1 MGARSLIVLLLIHT
15 VARTCS
21 AQVNNQAT
29 MGEVRLVNG
38 GSSSCSGRVEIFI
51 QGQWGTVCDDGW
63 GLPDAQVVCR
73 QLGCGNALFAS
84 QEAHFGPGQGPI
96 FLDDINCSGNESNLT
111 QCGHRGLGSHN
122 CRHHEDAGVVCEGE
136 TTENSV
142 ADGEVRLVNGGRSSC
157 SGRVEIFIQ
166 GQWGTVCDDGW
177 GLPDAQVVCR
187 QLGCGRGLSAEA
199 RARFGPGQG
208 PIFLDDINCSGNE
221 SNLTQCGHSGLG
233 SHNCDHHEDAGVV
246 CEGETTENSVADGE
260 VRLVNGGNSSCS
272 GRVEIFIQ
280 GQWGTVCDDGWG
292 LPDAQVVCRQLGCGR
307 GLSAEARARFGPGQG
322 PIFLDDINCSGN
334 ESNLTQCGHRGLGS
348 HNCGHHEDAG
358 VVCEGETTENSVA
371 DGEVRLVN
379 GGRSSCSG
387 RVEIFIQGQW
397 GTVCDDGWGLPD
409 AQVVCRQ
416 LGCGRGLSA
425 EARARFGPGQ
435 GPIFLDDINCS
446 GNESNLTQCGHSGLG
461 SHNCDH
467 HEDAGVVCEGETT
480 ENSVADGEV
489 RLVNGG
495 SSSCSGRVEIFIQG
509 QWGTV
514 CDDGWGLPDAQ
525 VVCRQLGCGNAL
537 FAPQQAFFGP
547 GQGPIGLD
555 DIHCIGHE
563 SILTQCGHSGLGS
576 HNCGHHEDAGVVCEG
591 ETTENSVAD
600 GEVRLVNGGNSSCS
614 GRVEI
619 FIQGQW
625 GTVCDDGW
633 GLPDAQVVCRQLGCG
648 RGLSAESRAR
658 FGPGQG
664 PIFLDDINCS
674 GNESNLTQ
682 CGHSG
687 LGSHNCDHHEDAG
700 VVCEGETT
708 ENSVADGEVRL
719 VNGGNSSCSGRVEIF
734 IQGHWGTV
742 CDDGWGLPDAQVVCR
757 QLGCGRGLS
766 AESRARFGPGQGPIF
781 LDDINCSGNESNLT
795 QCGHRGLGSHNCGH
809 HEDAGVV
816 CEGETTENSVADGEV
831 RLVNG
836 GNSSCSG
843 RVEIFIQG
851 QWGTVCDDGWGL
863 PDAQVVCRQLGCGR
877 GLSAEARARFG
888 PGQGPIFLDDIN
900 CSGNESNLTQCGHSG
915 LGSHNCDHH
924 EDAGVVCEGET
935 TENSVADGEVRLVNG
950 GSSSCSGRVEIFI
963 QGQWGTVCDDG
974 WGLPDAQVVCR
985 QLGCGNALFAPQQA
999 FFGPG
1004 QGPIGLDDIHCIGH
1018 ESILTQCGHSGL
1030 GSHNCGHHED
1040 AGVVCEGE
1048 TTENSVADGEVRL
1061 VNGGNSSCSGRVEIF
1076 IQGQWGTVCDDGWG
1090 LPDAQ
1095 VVCRQLGCGN
1105 ALFAP
1110 QQAFFGPGQGPIG
1123 LDDIHCIGH
1132 ESNLTQCG
1140 HSGLGSHNC
1149 DHHEDAGV
1157 VCEGVTTENSVAD
1170 GEVRLVNGGNSSCSG
1185 RVEIFIWGQWGTVCD
1200 DGWGLPEAQVVCRQ
1214 LGCGRVLSAEARAR
1228 FGQGQGLILLDDVN
1242 CSGNESNLT
1251 QCGHSGRGSHNCG
1264 HHEDAGVICED
1275 TTRHIGS
1282 NLSVDPT
1289 PEASAVLDV
1298 LQ

>member
-950 GSSSCSGRVEIFI
+950 G
-963 QGQWGTVCDDG
+963 
-974 WGLPDAQVVCR
+974 
-985 QLGCGNALFAPQQA
+985 
-999 FFGPG
+999 
-1004 QGPIGLDDIHCIGH
+1004 
-1018 ESILTQCGHSGL
+1018 
-1030 GSHNCGHHED
+1030 
-1040 AGVVCEGE
+1040 
-1048 TTENSVADGEVRL
+1048 
-1061 VNGGNSSCSGRVEIF
+1061 NSSCSGRVEIF

>member
-461 SHNCDH
+461 SHNCD
-467 HEDAGVVCEGETT
+467 
-480 ENSVADGEV
+480 
-489 RLVNGG
+489 
-495 SSSCSGRVEIFIQG
+495 
-509 QWGTV
+509 
-514 CDDGWGLPDAQ
+514 
-525 VVCRQLGCGNAL
+525 
-537 FAPQQAFFGP
+537 
-547 GQGPIGLD
+547 
-555 DIHCIGHE
+555 
-563 SILTQCGHSGLGS
+563 
-576 HNCGHHEDAGVVCEG
+576 HHEDAGVVCEG

>member
-863 PDAQVVCRQLGCGR
+863 PDAQVVCRQLGCG
-877 GLSAEARARFG
+877 
-888 PGQGPIFLDDIN
+888 
-900 CSGNESNLTQCGHSG
+900 
-915 LGSHNCDHH
+915 
-924 EDAGVVCEGET
+924 
-935 TENSVADGEVRLVNG
+935 
-950 GSSSCSGRVEIFI
+950 
-963 QGQWGTVCDDG
+963 
-974 WGLPDAQVVCR
+974 
-985 QLGCGNALFAPQQA
+985 NALFAPQQA